1 MNCNSP
7 SNEPMAES
15 VILCRFKTCKAVTAV
30 RLSPGGHPA
39 RKLTSAPCIPLIIFE
54 DSLLVDLQYLQPIQR
69 SVFRGN

>member
-1 MNCNSP
+1 MNLWQNLSYFAG
-7 SNEPMAES
+7 S
-15 VILCRFKTCKAVTAV
+15 KTCKAVTAV